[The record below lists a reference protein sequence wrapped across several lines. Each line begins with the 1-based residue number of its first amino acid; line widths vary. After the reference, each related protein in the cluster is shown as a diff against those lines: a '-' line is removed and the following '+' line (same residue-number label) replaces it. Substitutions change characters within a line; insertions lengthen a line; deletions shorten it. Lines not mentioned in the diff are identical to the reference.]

1 MQPKIVFKRAFFVA
15 TMNCRGLNAA
25 GKRIHIDEWGQ
36 NFNILPCT
44 TTPLKIERLK
54 TQENYIV
61 EDEIFLLKKGSIVLK
76 DGEGKIVSVLGI
88 VQSKR
93 KKEAILLEA
102 SFYDINNNI
111 LLLNDVNTK
120 VSFRYLRRMFLM
132 DFKTAFQR
140 LLTLVEIIAT
150 GEREFSYNI

>member
-1 MQPKIVFKRAFFVA
+1 MATFTRKKYFFLLKQKYDSFSNYTIAEIDSDTKGILSYGVKITKIENEKVP
-15 TMNCRGLNAA
+15 TWLN
-25 GKRIHIDEWGQ
+25 KKLLNIDNKQTNIIESIINLVIYEWGQ

-93 KKEAILLEA
+93 KKKQ
-102 SFYDINNNI
+102 Y
-111 LLLNDVNTK
+111 
-120 VSFRYLRRMFLM
+120 Y
-132 DFKTAFQR
+132 
-140 LLTLVEIIAT
+140 
-150 GEREFSYNI
+150 